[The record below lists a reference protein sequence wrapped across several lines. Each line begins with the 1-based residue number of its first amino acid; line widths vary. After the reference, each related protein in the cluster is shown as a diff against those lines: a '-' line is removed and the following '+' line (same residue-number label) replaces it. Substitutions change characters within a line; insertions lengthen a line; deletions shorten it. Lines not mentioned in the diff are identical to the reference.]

1 MDIYASDEEKGEDI
15 KRWWRE
21 NGLSVIAGVVL
32 GVAILLSGR
41 YWFSQEKM
49 LSESASFLYQQ
60 TSQLIAEGKVVEAE
74 PIVDELFSSYSSTP
88 YAIFAAFEMAKH
100 NVDSG
105 DIEGAKPYL
114 DWVISNGDLSG
125 HINIAR
131 LRLGHLLLQQGH
143 LEQALTVVREVK
155 AIEFKSLSSELTGD
169 IFISQGKKAEAA
181 IEYGTALGLSEQ
193 NDPRGLVLKLKLDDV
208 AGA

>member
-49 LSESASFLYQQ
+49 LSASASFLYQQ

-155 AIEFKSLSSELTGD
+155 AIEFKSLISELTGD
-169 IFISQGKKAEAA
+169 IYISQGKKAEAA

-208 AGA
+208 AGL

>member
-49 LSESASFLYQQ
+49 LSASASFLYQQ

-131 LRLGHLLLQQGH
+131 LRLGHLVLQQGH

-155 AIEFKSLSSELTGD
+155 AIEFKSLISELTGD
-169 IFISQGKKAEAA
+169 IYISQGKKAEAA

-208 AGA
+208 AGS

>member
-49 LSESASFLYQQ
+49 LSASASFLYQQ

-155 AIEFKSLSSELTGD
+155 AIEFKSLISELTGD
-169 IFISQGKKAEAA
+169 IYISQGKKAEAA

-208 AGA
+208 AGS

>member
-49 LSESASFLYQQ
+49 LSASASFLYQQ
-60 TSQLIAEGKVVEAE
+60 TSQLIAEGKVVEAK

-155 AIEFKSLSSELTGD
+155 AIEFKSLISELTGD
-169 IFISQGKKAEAA
+169 IYISQGKRSEAA
-181 IEYGTALGLSEQ
+181 IAYATALSSLEQ
-193 NDPRGLVLKLKLDDV
+193 SDPRGLVLKLKLDDV
-208 AGA
+208 AGS